1 MPSQEKKP
9 GPWGAFIAVLLFI
22 GLIAA
27 WALVPGRVLEATWQ
41 AEQAQMKAWAGDASN
56 RWIISQAAG
65 AMNGAAKDAETTAS
79 DLGDSLIERWLTDRI
94 YASLLWAN
102 IIIYRTQALVMWGLL
117 GMPLVLAASVDGF
130 YVREIRKN
138 AFISQSPIRHTIG
151 VHFFRLVTIAMVV
164 WLCLPI
170 PAPIIVAPAVL
181 LFASLSL
188 WLWVGNLQKRL

>member
-9 GPWGAFIAVLLFI
+9 GPWGAFIAVLLCV

-41 AEQAQMKAWAGDASN
+41 AEQSQMKAWAGDASN
-56 RWIISQAAG
+56 RWIMSQAAG
-65 AMNGAAKDAETTAS
+65 AMSDAAKDAEKTATA
-79 DLGDSLIERWLTDRI
+79 LGNSLIERWLTDRI

-102 IIIYRTQALVMWGLL
+102 IIIYRAQALVMWGLL

-170 PAPIIVAPAVL
+170 PVPIIAAPAVL